1 MVICMKNRRKFKM
14 LPIWVMAFIV
24 YMSDTAAAMGSELRT
39 QENIGI
45 SAETDIA
52 LPAGPEAGPEESG
65 LPMAEGEPVGPAEP
79 EEGAE
84 GSGQPPAEGGT
95 VGPAEPGVGTEGSEQ
110 LPAEGGTVGPAEP
123 EEGPEGSGQPPAEGD
138 TVSPAEPEEGAE
150 GSGQPP
156 AEGGTVGPAEPGV
169 GTEGSGLPP
178 AGEGIVFPAESEAGT
193 ESSRQPTAEPDF
205 ASTAEEFQGWMEE
218 HKNKGGLLKLTDNI
232 TLTGYQVFIPDGPG
246 TPHILVD
253 TDGHT
258 ITVTGEVEFWND
270 DHLTFR
276 GGTENPEV
284 FHVAEGGMLTLVD
297 VSVEN
302 ASAEGISAA
311 IPYVIWQEEGACLI
325 ISGGRITGEIHYA
338 DTPFVIYESEVCVIV
353 EKGQQAVLPTEI
365 ISDVNYRGQ
374 VRHRE
379 QIPVSWNLA
388 GTEQQQEERL
398 RFQVSGSYAGAA
410 GRLPVC
416 TVVYNDF
423 PLTFTKVRASAGKNH
438 FIIHIEYTKPE
449 ALLPVTIAAEYSFD
463 GENWLL
469 YEEKNVSSVNDIFSL
484 GLMEDQWNIAAYPY
498 LYLRLQCEKEGVRYF
513 SNVLRYAADNL
524 KEAVD
529 QGGGRGGGTSI
540 VNPSEKPEEN
550 PGSSNSDDAET
561 PVTGPVGSGNG
572 SPIKPAG
579 SGNGNGLSEK
589 PAGSDSS
596 NGLSEKPAEPDSGT
610 DLPVKPEDGAGGGSD
625 IEAAGNRI
633 SSPTEAGNNPNNNS
647 DADAGGAA
655 ANSRSDPAAESG
667 INAVGMSSENLQR
680 PGNRIS
686 ESPRQSGNGTSE
698 SPQYPG
704 NSVSESRRRPGSGIS
719 ESLRQSENPQPEDV
733 TSQNLR
739 PAEDGLSETIVSGRI
754 NSAAAEPGIRSQAAE
769 DSVFISGRY
778 LVIAAGFVGA
788 ASFAGAMGFCCRA
801 GMRRR
806 LLRAIG
812 KWFK

>member
-84 GSGQPPAEGGT
+84 GGGLPPAEGGT
-95 VGPAEPGVGTEGSEQ
+95 VGSAEPEEGPEGGGLPPAEGGTVSPAEPEEGPEGSEQPPAEGEPVGPAEPGVGTEGSG
-110 LPAEGGTVGPAEP
+110 L
-123 EEGPEGSGQPPAEGD
+123 
-138 TVSPAEPEEGAE
+138 
-150 GSGQPP
+150 PP

-284 FHVAEGGMLTLVD
+284 FRVAEGGMLTLVD

-302 ASAEGISAA
+302 ASEEGISAA

-438 FIIHIEYTKPE
+438 FIFHIEYVKPE
-449 ALLPVTIAAEYSFD
+449 ALLPVTIAVEYSFD

-572 SPIKPAG
+572 
-579 SGNGNGLSEK
+579 LSEK

-596 NGLSEKPAEPDSGT
+596 NGLSEKPENPDSGT

-625 IEAAGNRI
+625 IEAAGNRV
-633 SSPTEAGNNPNNNS
+633 SSPAEEGNNPNNNS
-647 DADAGGAA
+647 AADAGGAA
-655 ANSRSDPAAESG
+655 ADSRSDPAAESG
-667 INAVGMSSENLQR
+667 INAVGTSSEHPQR
-680 PGNRIS
+680 LGNRIS

-704 NSVSESRRRPGSGIS
+704 NSVSESRRRHGSGIS
-719 ESLRQSENPQPEDV
+719 ESLRQSENLQPEDG

-739 PAEDGLSETIVSGRI
+739 QAEDGLSETIVSGRI

-769 DSVFISGRY
+769 DSAFISGRY

>member
-1 MVICMKNRRKFKM
+1 M
-14 LPIWVMAFIV
+14 LSIWVMAFIV

-45 SAETDIA
+45 SAEPDIA
-52 LPAGPEAGPEESG
+52 LPPGPEAGPEESG
-65 LPMAEGEPVGPAEP
+65 QPMAEGDTVGPAEP
-79 EEGAE
+79 EEGPE

-95 VGPAEPGVGTEGSEQ
+95 VGPAEPEEGPEGSEQ

-123 EEGPEGSGQPPAEGD
+123 EEGAESGGQPPAGED
-138 TVSPAEPEEGAE
+138 TVGPAEPEEGTE
-150 GSGQPP
+150 GNGQQQ
-156 AEGGTVGPAEPGV
+156 AEGGTVGPAEPGG

-218 HKNKGGLLKLTDNI
+218 HKNTGGLLKLTDNI
-232 TLTGYQVFIPDGPG
+232 TLAGYQVFIPDGPG

-284 FHVAEGGMLTLVD
+284 FRIAEGGMLTLVD

-338 DTPFVIYESEVCVIV
+338 DTPFVIYEREVCVIV

-410 GRLPVC
+410 GRPPVC

-438 FIIHIEYTKPE
+438 FIFHIEYTKPE

-469 YEEKNVSSVNDIFSL
+469 YEEKNVSSMNDIFSL
-484 GLMEDQWNIAAYPY
+484 GLMEDQWNTAAYPY

-572 SPIKPAG
+572 LSEKPAG
-579 SGNGNGLSEK
+579 SDSSNGLSEK

-596 NGLSEKPAEPDSGT
+596 NGLSEKPENPDSGT

-625 IEAAGNRI
+625 MEAAGNRV
-633 SSPTEAGNNPNNNS
+633 SSPAEAGNNPNNNS
-647 DADAGGAA
+647 ATDAGGAA
-655 ANSRSDPAAESG
+655 ADSQSDPAAESG
-667 INAVGMSSENLQR
+667 INAVGTSSENPQR
-680 PGNRIS
+680 LGNRIS
-686 ESPRQSGNGTSE
+686 ESQRQSGNGTSE

-719 ESLRQSENPQPEDV
+719 ESLRQSENPQPEDAI
-733 TSQNLR
+733 SQNLR
-739 PAEDGLSETIVSGRI
+739 QAEDGLSETIVSGRI